1 MAFNVNK
8 LNQSNNY
15 GDKGAKVKRYYS
27 AMNMTHTVQGTGDMG
42 KLIPIYCR
50 ELIPGEKASID
61 TETALQFMPFVSNLL
76 HELNGE
82 ITCGFTPNR
91 LVWDK
96 WEEFITGG
104 EDGMSN
110 IPVPTI
116 DLYGKAKALAT
127 EGKTLIGTK
136 LDALGMPINFDTTS
150 DTGPET
156 KPIALGIRAMNKF
169 YNDHVRLLDWEE
181 EIDLDNIELQ
191 VGNESWNYFNRARK
205 YQQRGIVPTIP
216 VSDELQQLTHD
227 FEQSQLIGGNWS
239 DWEASRESMPL
250 RAMNNLTLR
259 NSEDKGNIEIEGT
272 FGGSAI
278 HSSYRQR
285 LLPHNLDALGMN
297 LNDLLVGMA
306 IMRFEVN
313 NARIQPRYVDQ
324 LNSRFGVYPEDA
336 RLQRAEYIGTK
347 YFNVTCDTV
356 TQTSESATTPQG
368 NITGQAWGSGQNM
381 KFDYEA
387 KEHGYIYMFM
397 CIKPKPVYE
406 GGLDRMWVKNS
417 KFDFVTPELVNTPD
431 RTIKQYELLYQ
442 ADEEENQVD
451 FGWQNIYEEYR
462 TNWNIVTGRLRPS
475 GNNDNLKS
483 YTLAQYWTPE
493 EPPVMGKE
501 FYGVYPDKER
511 IMRLLDEPTF
521 IYFVRISKNT
531 AIPLP
536 YQSEPAELA
545 TL

>member
-15 GDKGAKVKRYYS
+15 GDATPKVKKNYS

-116 DLYGKAKALAT
+116 DLYGKAKALAA

-150 DTGPET
+150 NTGPKI

-181 EIDLDNIELQ
+181 EINLDDIELQ
-191 VGNESWNYFNRARK
+191 VGNESWNYFNRARR
-205 YQQRGIVPTIP
+205 YQQRGIIPTIP
-216 VSDELQQLTHD
+216 VSDEMQQLTHQ
-227 FEQSQLIGGNWS
+227 FEQSQAWGNGETTTEWS
-239 DWEASRESMPL
+239 KTALAIMDI
-250 RAMNNLTLR
+250 NNVTLR
-259 NSEDKGNIEIEGT
+259 NSEELGNIEV
-272 FGGSAI
+272 
-278 HSSYRQR
+278 SSSDTLLRQR
-285 LLPHNLDALGMN
+285 LLPHSLVGLGMN

-368 NITGQAWGSGQNM
+368 NITGQAWGQGQNM

-397 CIKPKPVYE
+397 CIKPKPTYE
-406 GGLDRMWVKNS
+406 GGLDRIWVKNN
-417 KFDFVTPELVNTPD
+417 KFDYVTPELVNTPD

-442 ADEEENQVD
+442 ADDEENDKD
-451 FGWQNIYEEYR
+451 FGWQNVYEEYR

-501 FYGVYPDKER
+501 FYGVFPDKAR
-511 IMRLLDEPTF
+511 IIRLQNEPTF

-536 YQSEPAELA
+536 YQSEPGELA